1 MHHWKRLLPPQL
13 ARINVNDD
21 LLIVVPAIDRK
32 TSFEVQVAV
41 KDTMNA
47 FESVIG
53 RSSPGLYGSARSDHI
68 DHLKARHI
76 ITRERDTCHEF
87 SVRVRNYPAESDI
100 FITHDPMAMC
110 NDYFWKRVRKPK
122 NVGTAIDK
130 QKELM
135 SFTPHEQKVWERYCK
150 PEVMRNDYDELEEEG
165 KDDDDAV
172 SCVSSCAESLS
183 SRTGNA
189 NLDDIE
195 MTNSPSELE
204 AWQQLSEESK
214 IEEATEGLKYLGN
227 MKRKGF

>member
-1 MHHWKRLLPPQL
+1 MVERKCSNETWGLSYLGSSSGACIATDVVLLEGIL
-13 ARINVNDD
+13 
-21 LLIVVPAIDRK
+21 
-32 TSFEVQVAV
+32 
-41 KDTMNA
+41 
-47 FESVIG
+47 
-53 RSSPGLYGSARSDHI
+53 
-68 DHLKARHI
+68 
-76 ITRERDTCHEF
+76 
-87 SVRVRNYPAESDI
+87 AESDI
-100 FITHDPMAMC
+100 FITNHPMAMC
-110 NDYFWKRVRKPK
+110 NYYFWKRVLKPK

-195 MTNSPSELE
+195 MTNSPSEL
-204 AWQQLSEESK
+204 
-214 IEEATEGLKYLGN
+214 
-227 MKRKGF
+227 